1 MQQKPVD
8 FYINPESTPWAESSW
23 TAQGVYVNDDGE
35 NPNIQGNHNQ
45 YTLVAQKAVD
55 AISHNN
61 KITI

>member
-8 FYINPESTPWAESSW
+8 FYINPENTIWAESSW

-45 YTLVAQKAVD
+45 YTLVA
-55 AISHNN
+55 
-61 KITI
+61 